1 MDAATINENQK
12 KLVDLKGKFIALGV
26 VKMPVREIEANM
38 PDMPANEVSNW
49 CKTAKAVW
57 HFRST
62 EFETYLPIFEKV
74 YEQIKKNKQPLF

>member
-1 MDAATINENQK
+1 MDAAAINENQK

-38 PDMPANEVSNW
+38 PDIPASEVSNW

-62 EFETYLPIFEKV
+62 EFEIYLPIFRKV
-74 YEQIKKNKQPLF
+74 YEKLQEKKQQTA